1 MDLDKFRSQWN
12 DPEFEQSFARL
23 DQEPPSAIVARLQSM
38 DRRAK
43 RWRRTCQIIMRAS
56 LLVLLV
62 LAVVRL
68 FVTQTREAPLQT
80 VAFMLEVAVI
90 CVLQLLDKA
99 REKYE
104 LPKLWL
110 DHKEFLLDEHRR
122 MDRNIRLDQ
131 WVSALLCVA
140 IICLALYAAP
150 FLSAGLQV
158 ACLAVTG
165 AAVFVL
171 HLVDR
176 RKISQ
181 LKRSRDGLAAQLGD
195 LPRE

>member
-1 MDLDKFRSQWN
+1 MDLEKFRSQWD

-23 DQEPPSAIVARLQSM
+23 DQEPPSAIVERLQSM

-43 RWRRTCQIIMRAS
+43 RWRRTRGIIMRVS
-56 LLVLLV
+56 LLVFLV
-62 LAVVRL
+62 LAFLQLYVKDS
-68 FVTQTREAPLQT
+68 REVPLQT
-80 VAFMLEVAVI
+80 AAFMLEVAVF
-90 CVLQLLDKA
+90 CGLQLLDKA
-99 REKYE
+99 REKYQ

-110 DHKEFLLDEHRR
+110 DHREFLLDEHRR

-131 WVSALLCVA
+131 WASALLCVA
-140 IICLALYAAP
+140 IACVGLYAAP

-165 AAVFVL
+165 SAVFVL

>member
-1 MDLDKFRSQWN
+1 MDLEKFRSQWD

-23 DQEPPSAIVARLQSM
+23 DQEPPSAIVKRLKSM
-38 DRRAK
+38 DGRAK
-43 RWRRTCQIIMRAS
+43 RWRRTRRIITGAS
-56 LLVLLV
+56 LMVVLV
-62 LAVVRL
+62 LAVLQL
-68 FVTQTREAPLQT
+68 FVKDSREAPLQT
-80 VAFMLEVAVI
+80 VAFMLEMAVLL
-90 CVLQLLDKA
+90 VLQLLDKA

-110 DHKEFLLDEHRR
+110 DHREFLLDEHRR
-122 MDRNIRLDQ
+122 MGRNIRLDQ
-131 WVSALLCVA
+131 WASALLCVA
-140 IICLALYAAP
+140 ITCVGLYAAP

-171 HLVDR
+171 QLYDR
-176 RKISQ
+176 RKISR
-181 LKRSRDGLAAQLGD
+181 LERSRDGLAAQLGD